1 MNDEPLT
8 IIGPGESFIEHP
20 GCKHR
25 VSDNASSSKPAMMVA
40 TLIIDTKVINELGPE
55 GLIVIDEEYQA
66 LIKKAKQE
74 TSADTG
80 GNI

>member
-1 MNDEPLT
+1 
-8 IIGPGESFIEHP
+8 
-20 GCKHR
+20 
-25 VSDNASSSKPAMMVA
+25 MVA